1 MNELKKPNQPH
12 SRYLKVGIWL
22 VLSALIL
29 TGLAIIVG
37 VAFEE
42 IVGEQVSIEEIV
54 YLPQQHDYSRGTSTL
69 SYSMAA
75 RYSNGNIGALPEAN
89 EALVE
94 DRPDDPTVNTPINS
108 SDLTRAEKEW
118 TFNNS
123 GSGRSGNIQDWTVAK
138 NGTYTIEAWGAK
150 GGRGMNRSPGDGAKI
165 KGDFELIKD
174 DKINIVVGQMGTDHG
189 YNGGGGG
196 GSFVYKGRNKRIERR
211 NRTSE
216 SIGIQ
221 TRISRIY
228 TKVKGERRKKKYI
241 MLILLILSK

>member
-75 RYSNGNIGALPEAN
+75 QYSDGSIGNLPE
-89 EALVE
+89 VTE
-94 DRPDDPTVNTPINS
+94 DFVVVSMNKTDAEEIETRIPRGHGVNRKNS
-108 SDLTRAEKEW
+108 PSH
-118 TFNNS
+118 
-123 GSGRSGNIQDWTVAK
+123 I
-138 NGTYTIEAWGAK
+138 
-150 GGRGMNRSPGDGAKI
+150 MAKI
-165 KGDFELIKD
+165 RAGNLHPKA
-174 DKINIVVGQMGTDHG
+174 N
-189 YNGGGGG
+189 
-196 GSFVYKGRNKRIERR
+196 
-211 NRTSE
+211 
-216 SIGIQ
+216 
-221 TRISRIY
+221 TRWR
-228 TKVKGERRKKKYI
+228 
-241 MLILLILSK
+241 